1 MYTPHYSEDM
11 YQNTAREESLVKVT
25 APPPKPSRRCQKRMD
40 SIQNEDAPRCTTWTN
55 EEEITLCKGWVHVS
69 ENSAKGNA
77 RNTDGFW
84 TEVLDYLGKKT
95 KQLGRRMY
103 NMVNRKWN
111 MVRPNVARFCGVYAN
126 VLHRAQDSGA
136 GEEEYFNKA
145 ILDYEAEFEVPF
157 TLRSSKTN
165 EQGQSERTIDDMTHE
180 TLARLMVYEL
190 ATQTASAMAMKKEER
205 AAYMEI
211 KRGGG
216 MS

>member
-1 MYTPHYSEDM
+1 MYSPRYSEDM
-11 YQNTAREESLVKVT
+11 YQNTAREESPVKVT
-25 APPPKPSRRCQKRMD
+25 APPPKPSRRRQKRMD
-40 SIQNEDAPRCTTWTN
+40 SIPNEDAPRCTTWNN
-55 EEEITLCKGWVHVS
+55 EEEIALCKGWVHVS

-95 KQLGRRMY
+95 KQLGRRTY

-111 MVRPNVARFCGVYAN
+111 MVRSNVARFYGVHAN

-145 ILDYEAEFEVPF
+145 ILDYEAEFE
-157 TLRSSKTN
+157 
-165 EQGQSERTIDDMTHE
+165 GQSERTVDDMTDE

-190 ATQTASAMAMKKEER
+190 TTQIASAMAMKKKEC